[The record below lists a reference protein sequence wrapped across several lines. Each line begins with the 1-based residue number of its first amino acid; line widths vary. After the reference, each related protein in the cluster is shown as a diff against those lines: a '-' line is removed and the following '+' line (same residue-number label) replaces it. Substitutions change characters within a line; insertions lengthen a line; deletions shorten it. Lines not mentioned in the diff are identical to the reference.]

1 MYIYVYVVCMFV
13 CMYVYM
19 GASMYLCK
27 YIFMY
32 VCMFILELNSLSAYR
47 APGSTSFVAECISNN
62 NLSVSHCD
70 VSSLSSFQPP
80 AFLQLRT
87 TDLLVPVGLPAL
99 YSCAADTEVSTEY
112 KTSGS
117 MPEH

>member
-1 MYIYVYVVCMFV
+1 
-13 CMYVYM
+13 MYVYI
-19 GASMYLCK
+19 GIKLAAR
-27 YIFMY
+27 
-32 VCMFILELNSLSAYR
+32 LSR
-47 APGSTSFVAECISNN
+47 SWEHFLFTVTECISNN